1 MPLTKND
8 TNFLFFGTQRISKLS
23 NKSPYKNWS
32 LVIRP
37 ERLSIQNSNA
47 QKVKNKLYFDGSIT
61 ELVYQGDTAIIMIRL
76 INDQIMTFR
85 MNTRS
90 SDHVELLQ
98 AGQQLT
104 VAIDKDDIII
114 IPAEEQ

>member
-1 MPLTKND
+1 
-8 TNFLFFGTQRISKLS
+8 
-23 NKSPYKNWS
+23 
-32 LVIRP
+32 
-37 ERLSIQNSNA
+37 
-47 QKVKNKLYFDGSIT
+47 
-61 ELVYQGDTAIIMIRL
+61 MIKL

-98 AGQQLT
+98 IGQQLT

-114 IPAEEQ
+114 IPAEEK